1 MVTVSENWQ
10 STERSGLYLL
20 ACVHKKQDT
29 KKSIGLRIA
38 EETKRPNLF
47 RNASFPVFILLT
59 LISLC
64 SDEHLSSMIRCR
76 TKMGTVAVQQAE
88 IWVLETSSKPT
99 NTR

>member
-1 MVTVSENWQ
+1 MTVSENWQ
-10 STERSGLYLL
+10 SSERSGLYLL
-20 ACVHKKQDT
+20 AYVHKKQDT

-47 RNASFPVFILLT
+47 RNASFPVFIRLT